1 MAWKICFWARLH
13 DGEHAW
19 KLIGDLLH
27 PAGTG
32 AGTNYSRGGG
42 SHANMFC
49 VHPPFQID
57 GNFGGAAGIAE
68 MLMQDDGG
76 TIELIPALPD
86 AWKTGSFHGLRAKGG
101 LEVSAA
107 WEDKKI
113 TWVQVKADTQAKINI
128 VGLTSRP
135 VKLRS
140 GRTWEYRR

>member
-1 MAWKICFWARLH
+1 MAFVEAVERAVAS
-13 DGEHAW
+13 GEAV
-19 KLIGDLLH
+19 
-27 PAGTG
+27 
-32 AGTNYSRGGG
+32 R
-42 SHANMFC
+42 
-49 VHPPFQID
+49 QID
-57 GNFGGAAGIAE
+57 RPFSRK
-68 MLMQDDGG
+68 
-76 TIELIPALPD
+76 TIELLPALPD